1 MNTAAVDRV
10 FVSWE
15 EECSL
20 PTYIESYLRARRI
33 AATPAVHA
41 RVAKLLGS
49 YKGQR
54 PCTKADLDYYLDAN
68 LGR

>member
-1 MNTAAVDRV
+1 MHRV

-15 EECSL
+15 EDCAL
-20 PTYIESYLRARRI
+20 PTYIERYLKTRRI
-33 AATPAVHA
+33 VATPAVRE
-41 RVAKLLGS
+41 RVATLLDS